1 MHERQA
7 EFGKVFARRMRD
19 ERSRSGMS
27 QSVLAERMSALLG
40 YGVDSSSVTR
50 IEQGKRGLRLDEAV
64 AIAQVL
70 GVPMAVLLRDRR
82 SIDDEIDQLRQE
94 LSLAEWREARAREE
108 LRECQEAVQGLKERV
123 ARLASERGD

>member
-1 MHERQA
+1 MHERQTK
-7 EFGKVFARRMRD
+7 FGKVFARRMRD

-70 GVPMAVLLRDRR
+70 GVTMAVLLRDRR

-94 LSLAEWREARAREE
+94 LSLAEWREARARDE

-123 ARLASERGD
+123 ARLESERGD